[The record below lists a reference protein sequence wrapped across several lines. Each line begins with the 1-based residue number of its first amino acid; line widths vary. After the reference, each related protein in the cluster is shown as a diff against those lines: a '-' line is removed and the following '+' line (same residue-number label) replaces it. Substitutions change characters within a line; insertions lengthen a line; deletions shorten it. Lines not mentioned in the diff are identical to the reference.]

1 MCKAP
6 AIRNHVLS
14 AAIAAALVT
23 PAVPQV
29 ALGQAALEE
38 VIVTAQR
45 REESLQDTPV
55 FVTPLQTEDLTNRN
69 IKNTEDLIGNVAG
82 ISGFTNP
89 GARGN
94 TSLMIRGVSAGSAS
108 NLSSDPA
115 VGLYFDG
122 VYIGKMLGSSL
133 DVAEIERMEV
143 MRGPQGSLYGRNAT
157 AGAVSWI
164 TRKPSGEAG
173 LRAIAGYGDE
183 NEAYV
188 KLNGDLPAFGEVGE
202 GFGRLALAAGY
213 QMRQRDGLVENVGRG
228 PDFDEIDRYAWRVAA
243 NWQPIDSVTADYSY
257 DRSELDEIGAF
268 QQVTGFT
275 VLDAA
280 GTDRLQFL
288 RTRVLGTAQFFATM
302 PGADPR
308 IASRWIPSINQ
319 TIAAYQEAVDQGS
332 KRADRGS
339 ADTVPTNDTTA
350 DGHTLNVDWE
360 AGELGALGEVTFKS
374 ITGYRSVETRVTGDL
389 ENIDSTMTNGIGA
402 YNDLVHLT
410 LLQIYGGTVAA
421 GFPPVASPVVN
432 NLWNFIDTLGT
443 NHSFQNTRTEYDQFS
458 QELQMIGSTEQLD
471 YLVGALYFS
480 DDGEAS
486 RRAYFS
492 APLAGLQPQSYEN
505 STDSLAFYAN
515 GSYRVP
521 ALDDRLAVTAGVRYT
536 EEEKGI
542 DYDYGAYQT
551 PFGSVPAQALSR
563 ERNFHN
569 LSFDSSVS
577 YRFTDGINGF
587 VRYAD
592 AYRSGGFNGEIFN
605 NTFDEE
611 TIEQFEVGIKSEW
624 LDQRLRVNASWYTY
638 EGTDLQVSVIRV
650 ANNTATSS
658 VVNAGETSRWGTDLE
673 VLAAPIDDLTLGLGW
688 SYISGDF
695 DKFPPT
701 CTGATPPVC
710 LNTNNLAKSPAPDNQ
725 VSATM
730 DYTFAR
736 TDMGAFGL
744 YLQYNYQDES
754 GTAPITTGLVSAN
767 VNVPGSPQVPYEYA
781 RQILPSRNLVNA
793 RLSWSEIPIGN
804 ESLRLTLWGRN
815 LLDEDINVYG
825 INFAALG
832 LYTEQFIEPLT
843 FGIEVA
849 YEF

>member
-1 MCKAP
+1 MADSRTFRSNTLRL
-6 AIRNHVLS
+6 AV
-14 AAIAAALVT
+14 AVALAG
-23 PAVPQV
+23 PGVPQ
-29 ALGQAALEE
+29 AAFGAEGLEE
-38 VIVTAQR
+38 IIVTAQR

-55 FVTPLQTEDLTNRN
+55 FVTPLQTEDLANRE
-69 IKNTEDLIGNVAG
+69 IRNTEDLMNNVAG

-89 GARGN
+89 GARGA
-94 TSLMIRGVSAGSAS
+94 TSLTIRGVSAGSAA
-108 NLSSDPA
+108 NLSTDPA
-115 VGLYFDG
+115 VGLYYDG
-122 VYIGKMLGSSL
+122 VYIGKMLASSL
-133 DVAEIERMEV
+133 DVAEMERMEV

-173 LRAIAGYGDE
+173 LRATAGYGDY
-183 NEAYV
+183 NEMYV
-188 KLNGDLPAFGEVGE
+188 KINGDLPAFGEVGE
-202 GFGRLALAAGY
+202 GLGRLALAAGY
-213 QMRQRDGLVENVGRG
+213 QMRQRDGLVENDSRG
-228 PDFDEIDRYAWRVAA
+228 PDFDEIDRSSWRVAA
-243 NWQPIDSVTADYSY
+243 KWQPIDSVTADYSY
-257 DRSELDEIGAF
+257 DRSDLDEVGPL

-319 TIAAYQEAVDQGS
+319 TIGAYQNAVDRGRDRQ
-332 KRADRGS
+332 DRGVV
-339 ADTVPTNDTTA
+339 DFVPVNDTWN

-360 AGELGALGEVTFKS
+360 AGDLGVLGEVTFKS
-374 ITGYRSVETRVTGDL
+374 ITGYRQFETFVGGDL
-389 ENIDSTMTNGIGA
+389 EDIDSTMTNGIGA

-410 LLQIYGGTVAA
+410 LLQIYGATVAA

-443 NHSFQNTRTEYDQFS
+443 NHSFQNSSTEYSQFS
-458 QELQMIGSTEQLD
+458 QELQMIGSTEQIN
-471 YLVGALYFS
+471 YLFGALYFS
-480 DDGEAS
+480 DDGES
-486 RRAYFS
+486 RRHAYFA
-492 APLAGLQPQSYEN
+492 APLSGQPVQRYEN
-505 STDSLAFYAN
+505 STDSLALYAN
-515 GSYRVP
+515 GSYRPP
-521 ALDDRLAVTAGVRYT
+521 ALDDRLVLTAGVRYT

-542 DYDYGAYQT
+542 VYDYSAYLT
-551 PFGSVPAQALSR
+551 PFASVPAQTLSR
-563 ERNFHN
+563 ERNFYN
-569 LSFDSSVS
+569 VSVDGSVS

-592 AYRSGGFNGEIFN
+592 AFRSGGFNGEVFN
-605 NTFDEE
+605 NPYDEE
-611 TIEQFEVGIKSEW
+611 TVEQWELGVKTEW
-624 LDQRLRVNASWYTY
+624 LDQRLRLNASWYTY
-638 EGTDLQVSVIRV
+638 EGTDLLVSVIMV
-650 ANNTATSS
+650 VNNTATSGL
-658 VVNAGETSRWGTDLE
+658 VNAGEASRWGMDLE
-673 VLAAPIDDLTLGLGW
+673 ILAVPIDDLTLGLGW

-710 LNTNNLAKSPAPDNQ
+710 LNTNNLAKRTAPDNQ
-725 VSATM
+725 VSANM

-736 TDMGAFGL
+736 TDFGDFDL

-754 GTAPITTGLVSAN
+754 GTASITTGLVSAN

-781 RQILPSRNLVNA
+781 KQVLPSRNLVNA
-793 RLSWSEIPIGN
+793 RLSWTNIPVGN

-815 LLDEDINVYG
+815 LLDEDFNVYG

-832 LYTEQFIEPLT
+832 LYTEQYIDPLT
-843 FGIEVA
+843 VGIESA